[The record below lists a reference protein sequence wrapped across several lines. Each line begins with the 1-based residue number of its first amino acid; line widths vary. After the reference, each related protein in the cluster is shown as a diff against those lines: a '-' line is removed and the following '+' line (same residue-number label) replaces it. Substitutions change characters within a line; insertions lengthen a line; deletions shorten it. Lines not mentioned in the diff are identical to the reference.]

1 MMRLGAGWLARLNGT
16 AGAKRL
22 AGFEARGLLYE
33 KAYMDAIPL
42 RAPTGRDDSL
52 RGVKWHLGA
61 ADPASNR
68 AGYEADRNRVR
79 SCG

>member
-1 MMRLGAGWLARLNGT
+1 MNGT
-16 AGAKRL
+16 ARAKRL
-22 AGFEARGLLYE
+22 AGFEARGWLYE

-52 RGVKWHLGA
+52 RSVKWLLSA
-61 ADPASNR
+61 ADTASHR
-68 AGYEADRNRVR
+68 AGYEAERNRVR